1 MSEPNRS
8 FRVLIVDDEKSISDS
23 LGLVF
28 TARGYE
34 VRVAYNAEQ
43 ALEMSMVWKPRL
55 AILDVVL
62 PKMSGIDL
70 AILFKEILPECHVI
84 LFSGQLVTE
93 DLAVEAS
100 RKGHEFDIVPKPVG
114 PIYFLDAA
122 QKLKSVSCEAETQA
136 THELRHLR

>member
-1 MSEPNRS
+1 MSEPKS
-8 FRVLIVDDEKSISDS
+8 SLRVLIVDDEKSISDS

-28 TARGYE
+28 SARGYE

-70 AILFKEILPECHVI
+70 AILFKELLPECHVI
-84 LFSGQLVTE
+84 LFSGQLITE

-100 RKGHEFDIVPKPVG
+100 RRGHEFDIVPKPVG
-114 PIYFLDAA
+114 PVYFLDAA
-122 QKLKSVSCEAETQA
+122 QKLLTGSGEAEAHSPQ
-136 THELRHLR
+136 ESQRMR